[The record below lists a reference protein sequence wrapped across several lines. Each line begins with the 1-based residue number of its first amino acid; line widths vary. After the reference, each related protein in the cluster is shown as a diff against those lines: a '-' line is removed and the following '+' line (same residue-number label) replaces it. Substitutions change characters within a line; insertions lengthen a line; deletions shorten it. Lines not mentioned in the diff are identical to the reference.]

1 MKRLCAFIGIIC
13 LMLSAIAIRLRF
25 CRLDVIID
33 GDYLAYS
40 NNDTPVFFSISKGYE
55 RVELDREENV
65 GSILQK
71 LKAQI
76 IKEEKVDDISI
87 IYAYSPILLKS
98 VELFGTRINVMIA
111 CTSSAIVVGSP
122 LIKGSF

>member
-76 IKEEKVDDISI
+76 IKEEKVKPFGPSKRVGIKSCFVF
-87 IYAYSPILLKS
+87 LLMS
-98 VELFGTRINVMIA
+98 VMRDVM
-111 CTSSAIVVGSP
+111 
-122 LIKGSF
+122 LLMKF